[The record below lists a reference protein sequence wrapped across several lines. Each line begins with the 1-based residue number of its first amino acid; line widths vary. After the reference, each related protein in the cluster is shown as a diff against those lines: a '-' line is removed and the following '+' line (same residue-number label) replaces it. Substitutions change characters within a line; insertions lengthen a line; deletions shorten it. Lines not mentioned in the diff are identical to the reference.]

1 MRFRTIILQS
11 FIWLL
16 LPLGLSG
23 KPVAQVN
30 TEARQDLDIAVR
42 RLAEQRKTIAEE
54 KVELSRAANQAK
66 ELAKTKRR
74 DLERRQRLKDNA
86 SLELDKLRA
95 KPCSKKT

>member
-30 TEARQDLDIAVR
+30 TEARQDLDIAVGG
-42 RLAEQRKTIAEE
+42 
-54 KVELSRAANQAK
+54 
-66 ELAKTKRR
+66 
-74 DLERRQRLKDNA
+74 
-86 SLELDKLRA
+86 
-95 KPCSKKT
+95 